1 MEIRYSTGQHTRD
14 DRPVPAVC
22 ESFSRFSYTLED
34 LRRAIG
40 ITRGDTRA
48 QMRAKKM
55 GLPYIWHSMKDI
67 AKGRNAAN
75 AGDRDA
81 LFLDMDGCD
90 AAAWQALRKVLAFF
104 SCFTWSTPSHLH
116 PTVNCEQR
124 WRICMELDRTVTP
137 EEYKR
142 LGPAVE
148 SWLMDCISLLD
159 DYAVKW
165 DHSVYN
171 PDHMVYGPDENAVF
185 ERFNGSPVSVD
196 ILLARAPEITTPE
209 KTHSIDRDDLSRIVD
224 LNGISSQTFDDLREV
239 MWHPAVLA
247 DAEPGCGKYP
257 CWAAMGNRLAW
268 FKGTEWED
276 VARQLWIDWSIAGGG
291 DGTSAE
297 HKWDSD
303 QLTAERTGYQAIF
316 ARARK
321 LGVANPATDRPHGS
335 VASVDDFDELPPE
348 APELPKSW
356 PHRGGYGKAGKF
368 VIEGFLPIGVIMV
381 YGISSHFK
389 SYFIISMLCRVATKT
404 HRWAGRNI
412 RGGAVLYIAAEGGSS
427 VMPRVG
433 AWADKYNDG
442 KPVELFYTYAHP
454 VDLSVKANVDGLIKE
469 IKRIEMHTGEPLRI
483 VAVDTLSQS
492 MMQGDENSASDIAK
506 FMAGAT
512 RIVNETGAA
521 VIPVHHSGKDSS
533 KGMRGSSAAFANA
546 DAVIRV
552 ERIGDAVNIINEKQ
566 RTGPVQ
572 PTRGYMVPTVQLPD
586 DVIAA
591 NEAYDD
597 EYTSTEG
604 EVYDP
609 VRLTTE
615 RVFEDVPMA
624 EIPPLLMD
632 SPEKDA
638 KGSADEAWIW
648 DKLEI
653 SGGGIKRAE
662 LREMWKEET
671 DKSGGQFR
679 TVLGR
684 MKEKAY
690 IVEHDGMILD
700 AMCAGNPDTGGENA

>member
-1 MEIRYSTGQHTRD
+1 
-14 DRPVPAVC
+14 
-22 ESFSRFSYTLED
+22 
-34 LRRAIG
+34 
-40 ITRGDTRA
+40 
-48 QMRAKKM
+48 
-55 GLPYIWHSMKDI
+55 
-67 AKGRNAAN
+67 
-75 AGDRDA
+75 
-81 LFLDMDGCD
+81 
-90 AAAWQALRKVLAFF
+90 
-104 SCFTWSTPSHLH
+104 
-116 PTVNCEQR
+116 
-124 WRICMELDRTVTP
+124 
-137 EEYKR
+137 
-142 LGPAVE
+142 
-148 SWLMDCISLLD
+148 
-159 DYAVKW
+159 
-165 DHSVYN
+165 
-171 PDHMVYGPDENAVF
+171 
-185 ERFNGSPVSVD
+185 
-196 ILLARAPEITTPE
+196 
-209 KTHSIDRDDLSRIVD
+209 
-224 LNGISSQTFDDLREV
+224 
-239 MWHPAVLA
+239 
-247 DAEPGCGKYP
+247 
-257 CWAAMGNRLAW
+257 
-268 FKGTEWED
+268 
-276 VARQLWIDWSIAGGG
+276 
-291 DGTSAE
+291 
-297 HKWDSD
+297 
-303 QLTAERTGYQAIF
+303 

-348 APELPKSW
+348 TPELPKSW

-389 SYFIISMLCRVATKT
+389 SYFIISLLCRVATKT

-546 DAVIRV
+546 DAVFRV

-572 PTRGYMVPTVQLPD
+572 PTRGYMVPTVPLPD

-624 EIPPLLMD
+624 EITPLLMED
-632 SPEKDA
+632 DTRDRRKVITRDWIFEQL
-638 KGSADEAWIW
+638 DE
-648 DKLEI
+648 
-653 SGGGIKRAE
+653 SGGRISREE
-662 LREMWKEET
+662 LGALWVENGGKEDT
-671 DKSGGQFR
+671 FRRTINRMAKDKDIVKTPDGFIVDA
-679 TVLGR
+679 VLGVSD
-684 MKEKAY
+684 KE
-690 IVEHDGMILD
+690 
-700 AMCAGNPDTGGENA
+700 GG

>member
-40 ITRGDTRA
+40 ITLDDTRA

-55 GLPYIWHSMKDI
+55 GLPYIWHSMKDV
-67 AKGRNAAN
+67 AGGRNALN

-196 ILLARAPEITTPE
+196 ILLARSPEITAPE
-209 KTHSIDRDDLSRIVD
+209 KTHSIDHDDLSRIVD

-389 SYFIISMLCRVATKT
+389 SYFIISLLCRVATKT

-442 KPVELFYTYAHP
+442 KPVEIFYTYAHP

-546 DAVIRV
+546 DAVFRV

-572 PTRGYMVPTVQLPD
+572 PTRGYMVPTVPLPD

-624 EIPPLLMD
+624 EITPLLMD

-700 AMCAGNPDTGGENA
+700 AMCVGNPDTGGENA

>member
-40 ITRGDTRA
+40 ITLGDTRA

-55 GLPYIWHSMKDI
+55 GLPYIWHSMKDV
-67 AKGRNAAN
+67 AGGRNALN

-196 ILLARAPEITTPE
+196 ILLARSPEITAPE
-209 KTHSIDRDDLSRIVD
+209 KTHSIDHDDLSRIVD

-268 FKGTEWED
+268 FKDTEWED
-276 VARQLWIDWSIAGGG
+276 AARQLWIDWSIAGGG

-303 QLTAERTGYQAIF
+303 QLTAERTGYQAVF

-335 VASVDDFDELPPE
+335 VASVDDFEDLPPE

-389 SYFIISMLCRVATKT
+389 SYFIISLLCRVATKT

-546 DAVIRV
+546 DAVFRV

-624 EIPPLLMD
+624 EITPLLVED
-632 SPEKDA
+632 DTRDRR
-638 KGSADEAWIW
+638 KGTTQDWIFEQLDE
-648 DKLEI
+648 
-653 SGGGIKRAE
+653 SGGRVSREE
-662 LREMWKEET
+662 LRALWVRDERKEATLRQGIRRLLEKNAIEETSDGFIIDVVLGVLDKEEE
-671 DKSGGQFR
+671 G
-679 TVLGR
+679 
-684 MKEKAY
+684 
-690 IVEHDGMILD
+690 
-700 AMCAGNPDTGGENA
+700 

>member
-40 ITRGDTRA
+40 ITLGDTRA

-55 GLPYIWHSMKDI
+55 GLPYIWHSMKDV
-67 AKGRNAAN
+67 AGGRNALN

-196 ILLARAPEITTPE
+196 ILLARSPEIIAPE
-209 KTHSIDRDDLSRIVD
+209 KTHSIDHDDLSRIVD

-268 FKGTEWED
+268 FKDTEWED

-303 QLTAERTGYQAIF
+303 QLTAERTGYQAVF
-316 ARARK
+316 ARART

-335 VASVDDFDELPPE
+335 VASVDDFEDLPPE
-348 APELPKSW
+348 TPELPKSW

-389 SYFIISMLCRVATKT
+389 SYFIISLLCRVATKT

-546 DAVIRV
+546 DAVFRV

-572 PTRGYMVPTVQLPD
+572 PTRGYMVPTVPLPD

-624 EIPPLLMD
+624 EITPLLMED
-632 SPEKDA
+632 DTRDRRKVTTHDWIFEQL
-638 KGSADEAWIW
+638 DE
-648 DKLEI
+648 
-653 SGGGIKRAE
+653 SGGRISREE
-662 LREMWKEET
+662 LGALWVENGGKEDT
-671 DKSGGQFR
+671 FRRTINRMAKDKDIVKTPDGFIVDA
-679 TVLGR
+679 VLGVSD
-684 MKEKAY
+684 KE
-690 IVEHDGMILD
+690 
-700 AMCAGNPDTGGENA
+700 GG